1 MPRAI
6 GKGFISTFFSKSLVQ
21 KIFFCS
27 SKILVKKYFYFIRN
41 FGQKIYF
48 FSSKILV
55 KKCFFC
61 SSKVLLNIFI
71 FWKFDIKRK
80 NTEDPI
86 LAYNAA
92 GEINT
97 VHWGPIHNDW
107 IAITYDHTLEILRV

>member
-1 MPRAI
+1 M
-6 GKGFISTFFSKSLVQ
+6 FFY
-21 KIFFCS
+21 S
-27 SKILVKKYFYFIRN
+27 SKIF
-41 FGQKIYF
+41 
-48 FSSKILV
+48 V
-55 KKCFFC
+55 KKCFFFHKNFGQRLF
-61 SSKVLLNIFI
+61 SSNIFVKIFI